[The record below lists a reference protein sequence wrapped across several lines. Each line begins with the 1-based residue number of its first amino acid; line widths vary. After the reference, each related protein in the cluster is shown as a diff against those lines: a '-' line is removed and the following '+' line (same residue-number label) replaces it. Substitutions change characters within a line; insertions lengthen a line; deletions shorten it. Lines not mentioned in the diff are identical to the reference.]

1 MKSSN
6 VYQMFSYS
14 ALSEYLII
22 ALPHTEIGNEVK
34 QIKREFFQSYG
45 AYSGQNSCAHIRLMS
60 FFQFEEREEKV
71 LSSMQTVL
79 SQIDSFEVF
88 LNGFGFDGARRD
100 IYLDILNKDSL
111 KDLHHLLRLTLF
123 NQLVSLAFLN
133 PSYDPK
139 MIIGQ
144 GLSPLQFLEAIKDH
158 EQKGY
163 TNNFRILNLQILKRK
178 APFKVWESLTVLPLA
193 KAQSEI
199 LGLYEQ

>member
-163 TNNFRILNLQILKRK
+163 TNNFRILSLQILKRK

>member
-6 VYQMFSYS
+6 IDNIFSYS

-22 ALPHTEIGNEVK
+22 ALPYAEIGNEVK
-34 QIKREFFQSYG
+34 QIKKEFFQSYG

-71 LSSMQTVL
+71 LSSVESVL
-79 SQIDSFEVF
+79 DQLGSFEVF

-100 IYLDILNKDSL
+100 VYLDILNKDSL
-111 KDLHHLLRLTLF
+111 KDLYHLLRLALF

-139 MIIGQ
+139 MMIGQ
-144 GLSPLQFLEAIKDH
+144 GLSPLQFLEAIKEH
-158 EQKGY
+158 EQRGY
-163 TNNFRILNLQILKRK
+163 ANNFRIERLHILKRK
-178 APFKVWESLTVLPLA
+178 APFKVWESLTAMPLA
-193 KAQSEI
+193 KTQSEI
-199 LGLYEQ
+199 LGLL

>member
-6 VYQMFSYS
+6 THQMFSYS

-22 ALPHTEIGNEVK
+22 ALPYAEIGDEVREV
-34 QIKREFFQSYG
+34 KREFFQSYG

-60 FFQFEEREEKV
+60 FFQFEEREDKV
-71 LSSMQTVL
+71 LSSVQTVL
-79 SQIDSFEVF
+79 DQIGSFEVF

-100 IYLDILNKDSL
+100 VYLDILNKDSL
-111 KDLHHLLRLTLF
+111 KDLYHLLRLALF

-144 GLSPLQFLEAIKDH
+144 DLSPLQFLEAIKDH
-158 EQKGY
+158 EQRGY
-163 TNNFRILNLQILKRK
+163 ANNFRISRLQILKRK
-178 APFKVWESLTVLPLA
+178 APFKVWESLTALPLA
-193 KAQSEI
+193 KTQSEI
-199 LGLYEQ
+199 LGLYEE